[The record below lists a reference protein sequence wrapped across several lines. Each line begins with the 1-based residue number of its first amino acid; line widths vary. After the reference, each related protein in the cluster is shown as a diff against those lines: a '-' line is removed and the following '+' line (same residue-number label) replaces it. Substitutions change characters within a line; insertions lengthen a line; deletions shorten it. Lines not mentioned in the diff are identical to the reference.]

1 MRSPASDY
9 SRIAGIQ
16 SGMVRHRDLQARS
29 APQPSDARKTRQPV
43 SGFERFLPALLI
55 LIVLG
60 VYALAMGA
68 EFIGW
73 DDPTNVPDNPVLK
86 LPGTQAIARFWSG
99 PYDKLYIPV
108 TYSVWTILAAVGTV
122 NTPSGGVEFN
132 PFIFHAANV
141 ILHALATVL
150 VYQILRLRIRSAWAC
165 AAGALLF
172 AVHPVQVEA
181 VAWVTAMKDVLSGAL
196 ALAAVWLF
204 MLGVE
209 SVKGLAD
216 GKHFDPDRDSSHRP
230 IRWEMY
236 IFSLLLFSLSL
247 LAKPSAVAAIP
258 IVLILYWLGS
268 NRHWR
273 RVGALLLPW
282 VVLALADVLVT
293 HAVQPIAAPADG
305 GRWWLRP
312 LIAGDALAFYL
323 YKLFI
328 PIRLGLFYGRTPAAI
343 IENGSI
349 WFTWIVPVLVL
360 GAIAWLGRKSRWPAA
375 AALLFFAGV
384 LPVLGLVPFTF
395 QAYSTVAD
403 HYLYL
408 SMFGPALA
416 LAMILSIAGIVRT
429 KAVILR
435 WGAGVVLLILAGL
448 TVAQTRYW
456 HDSIALFSH
465 AYAVNPHSGEAAI
478 LLAGQ
483 YNTLGDATDALL
495 WVDRAAPN
503 VPKSNGSQSIL
514 HSTRASALLNAHRY
528 NEAERELET
537 AMQLDPTNQLARYNL
552 DVLREKR
559 ARGTLGTGR

>member
-1 MRSPASDY
+1 MRAVPQQKQP
-9 SRIAGIQ
+9 IQ
-16 SGMVRHRDLQARS
+16 VL
-29 APQPSDARKTRQPV
+29 
-43 SGFERFLPALLI
+43 GFERFLPALLI
-55 LIVLG
+55 LIVLAA
-60 VYALAMGA
+60 YALAMSA

-86 LPGTQAIARFWSG
+86 LPVAQAIARFWSG

-108 TYSVWTILAAVGTV
+108 TYSVWSILAAVGTV
-122 NTPSGGVEFN
+122 PTPSGGVEFN

-150 VYQILRLRIRSAWAC
+150 VYQILRLRIRSAWGC

-172 AVHPVQVEA
+172 ALHPVQVEA

-196 ALAAVWLF
+196 ALGAIWSFLLS
-204 MLGVE
+204 ME
-209 SVKGLAD
+209 SVHALSD
-216 GKHFDPDRDSSHRP
+216 SRHLERDRQSHGP
-230 IRWEMY
+230 IRWGMCAL
-236 IFSLLLFSLSL
+236 SLLLFSLSL

-268 NRHWR
+268 DR
-273 RVGALLLPW
+273 RWKLAGALLLPW
-282 VVLALADVLVT
+282 LVLALADVLVT
-293 HAVQPIAAPADG
+293 RAVQPIVMPADG
-305 GRWWLRP
+305 GKWWLRP

-328 PIRLGLFYGRTPAAI
+328 PIRLGLFYGRTPSAI
-343 IENGSI
+343 IENGAI

-360 GAIAWLGRKSRWPAA
+360 GAIAWLGRKSRWPVAT
-375 AALLFFAGV
+375 ALLFIAGV

-408 SMFGPALA
+408 SMLGPALA
-416 LAMILSIAGIVRT
+416 LATILSFAGMVRT
-429 KAVILR
+429 KAAILR

-448 TVAQTRYW
+448 TVAQTRCW

-483 YNTLGDATDALL
+483 YNTLGDVTDALF
-495 WVDRAAPN
+495 WADRAAPY
-503 VPKSNGSQSIL
+503 VPKNNGSQSVL

-537 AMQLDPTNQLARYNL
+537 AVQLDPTNQLARYNL
-552 DVLREKR
+552 GVLREKR
-559 ARGTLGTGR
+559 ARGTLGGGR

>member
-1 MRSPASDY
+1 
-9 SRIAGIQ
+9 
-16 SGMVRHRDLQARS
+16 MVRHRDLQAHSVPQRPDARK
-29 APQPSDARKTRQPV
+29 APQPPSA
-43 SGFERFLPALLI
+43 FARFLPALLI
-55 LIVLG
+55 LIVVG
-60 VYALAMGA
+60 VYALAMSA

-86 LPGTQAIARFWSG
+86 LAGPQAIARFWSG

-108 TYSVWTILAAVGTV
+108 TYTVWTILAAVGTV

-150 VYQILRLRIRSAWAC
+150 VYQILRLRIRIALAC

-209 SVKGLAD
+209 SVNGSAD

-258 IVLILYWLGS
+258 VVLILYWLGS
-268 NRHWR
+268 DR
-273 RVGALLLPW
+273 RWKLVGALLLPW
-282 VVLALADVLVT
+282 LVLALVDVLVT
-293 HAVQPIAAPADG
+293 HAVQPIATPADG

-360 GAIAWLGRKSRWPAA
+360 GAIAWLGRKRRWPTA
-375 AALLFFAGV
+375 AALLFIAGV

-408 SMFGPALA
+408 SMLGPALA
-416 LAMILSIAGIVRT
+416 VAMILSVAGMVRT
-429 KAVILR
+429 KAAILR
-435 WGAGVVLLILAGL
+435 WGSGFALLILAGL

-456 HDSIALFSH
+456 HDSISLFSH

-483 YNTLGDATDALL
+483 YNTSADAADALL
-495 WVDRAAPN
+495 WVDRATPN
-503 VPKSNGSQSIL
+503 VPKSNASQSVL

-528 NEAERELET
+528 NEAEGELET
-537 AMQLDPTNQLARYNL
+537 AVRLDPSNQLARYNL

-559 ARGTLGTGR
+559 VRGTLGTGR

>member
-1 MRSPASDY
+1 
-9 SRIAGIQ
+9 
-16 SGMVRHRDLQARS
+16 MVRHRDLQARS

-108 TYSVWTILAAVGTV
+108 TYTVWTILAAVGTV

-150 VYQILRLRIRSAWAC
+150 VYQILRLRIRNAWAC

-196 ALAAVWLF
+196 ALGAVWLF
-204 MLGVE
+204 LLGVQ
-209 SVKGLAD
+209 SVNASNDMRNL
-216 GKHFDPDRDSSHRP
+216 DPNRDSLGA
-230 IRWEMY
+230 IRWRMY

-293 HAVQPIAAPADG
+293 HAVQPIATPADG

-323 YKLFI
+323 YKFFD
-328 PIRLGLFYGRTPAAI
+328 PIRLGLFYGRTPSAI
-343 IENGSI
+343 IESGAI
-349 WFTWIVPVLVL
+349 WFTWIAPVLVF
-360 GAIAWLGRKSRWPAA
+360 GAIAWLGRKRRWPTAA
-375 AALLFFAGV
+375 AFLFIAGV

-408 SMFGPALA
+408 SMLGPALA
-416 LAMILSIAGIVRT
+416 VAMILSFAGMVRT

-435 WGAGVVLLILAGL
+435 WGASVALLILAGL
-448 TVAQTRYW
+448 TIAQTRYW
-456 HDSIALFSH
+456 HDSTTLFSH

-483 YNTLGDATDALL
+483 YNTAGDAQDALL

-503 VPKSNGSQSIL
+503 VPKSNGSQSVL
-514 HSTRASALLNAHRY
+514 HSTRASALLTEHRY
-528 NEAERELET
+528 TEAERELET
-537 AMQLDPTNQLARYNL
+537 ALQLDPSNQLARYNL

-559 ARGTLGTGR
+559 ARGTLGTSR

>member
-1 MRSPASDY
+1 
-9 SRIAGIQ
+9 
-16 SGMVRHRDLQARS
+16 MVRRRDSHARPDPQRS
-29 APQPSDARKTRQPV
+29 VAREISKPAPAL
-43 SGFERFLPALLI
+43 ERFLPALLI

-60 VYALAMGA
+60 VYALVMGA

-73 DDPTNVPDNPVLK
+73 DDPTNVSDNPVLK
-86 LPGTQAIARFWSG
+86 LSGTQAIERFWSQ
-99 PYDKLYIPV
+99 PYDKLFIPV
-108 TYSVWTILAAVGTV
+108 TYSVWTMIATVGTIS
-122 NTPSGGVEFN
+122 TPGGGLEFN

-165 AAGALLF
+165 GAGALLF
-172 AVHPVQVEA
+172 AVHPMQVEA

-196 ALAAVWLF
+196 ALCAIWLF
-204 MLGVE
+204 LVSTETPNAIGDSAILE
-209 SVKGLAD
+209 
-216 GKHFDPDRDSSHRP
+216 PDRSGDQS
-230 IRWEMY
+230 IRWGTY
-236 IFSLLLFSLSL
+236 ICSLLLFLLSL

-258 IVLILYWLGS
+258 IVLILYWLGPH
-268 NRHWR
+268 RRWR
-273 RVGALLLPW
+273 RVGALILPW
-282 VVLALADVLVT
+282 LVMALADVLVT
-293 HAVQPIAAPADG
+293 HAVQPIATPADG

-312 LIAGDALAFYL
+312 LIAGDALAFYV
-323 YKLFI
+323 YKLFV
-328 PIRLGLFYGRTPAAI
+328 PIRLGLFYGRTPSAI

-349 WFTWIVPVLVL
+349 WLTWIMPALVL
-360 GAIAWLGRKSRWPAA
+360 GVIIWLGRKRRWPTAS
-375 AALLFFAGV
+375 ALLFIAGV

-408 SMFGPALA
+408 SMLGPALA
-416 LAMILSIAGIVRT
+416 LAMVVSIAGMVRA
-429 KAVILR
+429 KAAVVR
-435 WGAGVVLLILAGL
+435 WAVVVVLLILAGL
-448 TVAQTRYW
+448 TVVQTRYW

-483 YNTLGDATDALL
+483 YNSAGDSSDALL
-495 WVDRAAPN
+495 WADRAAPY
-503 VPKSNGSQSIL
+503 VPKNNGSQSVL

-537 AMQLDPTNQLARYNL
+537 AIQLDPSNQLARYNL

-559 ARGTLGTGR
+559 SRGTLGTGH

>member
-1 MRSPASDY
+1 
-9 SRIAGIQ
+9 
-16 SGMVRHRDLQARS
+16 MVRHRDLQARS
-29 APQPSDARKTRQPV
+29 DPKRSNARQTPQPA
-43 SGFERFLPALLI
+43 SGIERFLPALLI

-86 LPGTQAIARFWSG
+86 LSGTQAIAHFWSQ

-108 TYSVWTILAAVGTV
+108 TYTVWTILAAVGTV
-122 NTPSGGVEFN
+122 STPSGGVEFN

-150 VYQILRLRIRSAWAC
+150 VYQILQLRLRNVWAC

-172 AVHPVQVEA
+172 AVHPVQVET
-181 VAWVTAMKDVLSGAL
+181 VAWVTAMKDVLSGTLSLSAI
-196 ALAAVWLF
+196 WLF
-204 MLGVE
+204 LLSVHWADE
-209 SVKGLAD
+209 SNEVRNL
-216 GKHFDPDRDSSHRP
+216 DPDRASHGL
-230 IRWEMY
+230 IRWGMY
-236 IFSLLLFSLSL
+236 ILSLLLFSLSL

-268 NRHWR
+268 DR
-273 RVGALLLPW
+273 RWKLVGALLVPW
-282 VVLALADVLVT
+282 LVLGLVDVLVT

-328 PIRLGLFYGRTPAAI
+328 PIRLGLFYGRTPSAI
-343 IENGSI
+343 IENGAI

-375 AALLFFAGV
+375 AALLFIAGV

-408 SMFGPALA
+408 SMLGPALA
-416 LAMILSIAGIVRT
+416 LAMILSIAGMVRT
-429 KAVILR
+429 KAAIIR
-435 WGAGVVLLILAGL
+435 WGTGVVLLILAGL

-456 HDSIALFSH
+456 HDSIALFTH

-478 LLAGQ
+478 LLAGRTPCSGSIARLPTFRKTTAL
-483 YNTLGDATDALL
+483 NRSFTARAPARCSMPIATTK
-495 WVDRAAPN
+495 P
-503 VPKSNGSQSIL
+503 S
-514 HSTRASALLNAHRY
+514 AS
-528 NEAERELET
+528 
-537 AMQLDPTNQLARYNL
+537 
-552 DVLREKR
+552 
-559 ARGTLGTGR
+559 

>member
-1 MRSPASDY
+1 
-9 SRIAGIQ
+9 
-16 SGMVRHRDLQARS
+16 MVRHRDLQARS
-29 APQPSDARKTRQPV
+29 LPQRTDARKAPQPPSA
-43 SGFERFLPALLI
+43 FERFLPALLI

-60 VYALAMGA
+60 VYALAMSA

-86 LPGTQAIARFWSG
+86 LPGAEAIARFWSG

-122 NTPSGGVEFN
+122 PTPSGGVEFN

-150 VYQILRLRIRSAWAC
+150 VYQILRLRIQNAWAC

-196 ALAAVWLF
+196 SLVAIWLF
-204 MLGVE
+204 LLSVE
-209 SVKGLAD
+209 PVNASSDERIL
-216 GKHFDPDRDSSHRP
+216 DPDRDSHGP
-230 IRWEMY
+230 IRLGMY

-268 NRHWR
+268 DR
-273 RVGALLLPW
+273 RWKAVGALLLPW
-282 VVLALADVLVT
+282 LVLALADVLVT
-293 HAVQPIAAPADG
+293 HAVQPIATPADG

-312 LIAGDALAFYL
+312 FIAGDALAFYL
-323 YKLFI
+323 YKFFD
-328 PIRLGLFYGRTPAAI
+328 PIRLGLFYGRTPSAI
-343 IENGSI
+343 IESGAI
-349 WFTWIVPVLVL
+349 RFTWIVPVLAL
-360 GAIAWLGRKSRWPAA
+360 GAIAWFGRKSRWPTAA
-375 AALLFFAGV
+375 AFLFIAGV

-408 SMFGPALA
+408 SMLGPALA
-416 LAMILSIAGIVRT
+416 LAMILSLAGMLRT

-435 WGAGVVLLILAGL
+435 WGASAALLILAGI

-483 YNTLGDATDALL
+483 YNSAGDATDALF

-503 VPKSNGSQSIL
+503 VPKSNGSQSVL

-528 NEAERELET
+528 NDAERELET
-537 AMQLDPTNQLARYNL
+537 ALQLDPSNQLARYNL

-559 ARGTLGTGR
+559 SRGTLGAGR

>member
-1 MRSPASDY
+1 
-9 SRIAGIQ
+9 
-16 SGMVRHRDLQARS
+16 MVRHRDLQARPVPQRSEARNAPRPDS
-29 APQPSDARKTRQPV
+29 AV
-43 SGFERFLPALLI
+43 ERFLPALLI
-55 LIVLG
+55 LVVLG

-86 LPGTQAIARFWSG
+86 LSVAQAMARFWSG

-108 TYSVWTILAAVGTV
+108 TCSVWTILAAVGTV
-122 NTPSGGVEFN
+122 PTPSGGVEFN

-196 ALAAVWLF
+196 ALGAVWLF
-204 MLGVE
+204 LLGVE
-209 SVKGLAD
+209 SMNASNEARDLNS
-216 GKHFDPDRDSSHRP
+216 DRASQDS
-230 IRWEMY
+230 IRWGMY
-236 IFSLLLFSLSL
+236 VSSLLLFSLSL

-268 NRHWR
+268 DR
-273 RVGALLLPW
+273 RWKLAGALLLPW
-282 VVLALADVLVT
+282 VVLALVDVLVT
-293 HAVQPIAAPADG
+293 HAVQPIATPADG

-323 YKLFI
+323 YKFFI
-328 PIRLGLFYGRTPAAI
+328 PAQLGLFYGRTPSAMM
-343 IENGSI
+343 ENGSI
-349 WFTWIVPVLVL
+349 WFTWIAPALVL
-360 GAIAWLGRKSRWPAA
+360 GAIAWLGRKRRWPTV
-375 AALLFFAGV
+375 AALLFIAGV

-408 SMFGPALA
+408 SMLGPALA
-416 LAMILSIAGIVRT
+416 LAMILSTAGIVRT
-429 KAVILR
+429 KAAILR

-456 HDSIALFSH
+456 HDSVALFSH

-483 YNTLGDATDALL
+483 YNSAGDAHDALL
-495 WVDRAAPN
+495 WLDRAAPN
-503 VPKSNGSQSIL
+503 VPKSNGSQSVL

-528 NEAERELET
+528 TEAERELET
-537 AMQLDPTNQLARYNL
+537 AVQLDPTNQLARYNL

-559 ARGTLGTGR
+559 TRGTLGTSR

>member
-1 MRSPASDY
+1 
-9 SRIAGIQ
+9 
-16 SGMVRHRDLQARS
+16 MVRPRDSHARPDPQRS
-29 APQPSDARKTRQPV
+29 AERETSKPAPAL
-43 SGFERFLPALLI
+43 ERFLPALLI

-73 DDPTNVPDNPVLK
+73 DDPTNVPDNPALK
-86 LPGTQAIARFWSG
+86 LPGIQAIERFWSQ
-99 PYDKLYIPV
+99 PYDKLFIPV

-122 NTPSGGVEFN
+122 TTPSGGVEFN

-172 AVHPVQVEA
+172 AVHPMQVEA

-196 ALAAVWLF
+196 ALGAIWLF
-204 MLGVE
+204 LVSTERPNAIGDSAHLE
-209 SVKGLAD
+209 
-216 GKHFDPDRDSSHRP
+216 PDRAGGQS
-230 IRWEMY
+230 IRWGTY
-236 IFSLLLFSLSL
+236 ICSLLLFSLSL

-258 IVLILYWLGS
+258 IVLILVWLGS
-268 NRHWR
+268 DRRWR

-282 VVLALADVLVT
+282 LVMALADVVVT
-293 HAVQPIAAPADG
+293 HAVQPIATSADG

-323 YKLFI
+323 YKLFV
-328 PIRLGLFYGRTPAAI
+328 PIRLGLFYGRTPSAI

-360 GAIAWLGRKSRWPAA
+360 GAIIWLGRKRRWLTAS
-375 AALLFFAGV
+375 ALLFIAGV

-408 SMFGPALA
+408 SMLGPALA
-416 LAMILSIAGIVRT
+416 LAMIVSIAGMVRT
-429 KAVILR
+429 KATIVR
-435 WGAGVVLLILAGL
+435 WGAGVLLLILASL
-448 TVAQTRYW
+448 TVVQTRYW

-465 AYAVNPHSGEAAI
+465 AYTVNPHSGEAAI

-483 YNTLGDATDALL
+483 YNTAGDAPDALL
-495 WVDRAAPN
+495 WVDRAAPY
-503 VPKSNGSQSIL
+503 VPKANGSQSVL

-528 NEAERELET
+528 NEAERELES
-537 AMQLDPTNQLARYNL
+537 AVQLDPSNQLARYNL

-559 ARGTLGTGR
+559 SRGTLGTGH

>member
-1 MRSPASDY
+1 
-9 SRIAGIQ
+9 
-16 SGMVRHRDLQARS
+16 MVRYRDLQARS
-29 APQPSDARKTRQPV
+29 VPQRSDARNGPQPA
-43 SGFERFLPALLI
+43 SAFERFLPALLI

-73 DDPTNVPDNPVLK
+73 DDPTNVPGNPVLK
-86 LPGTQAIARFWSG
+86 LPVAQAIARFWGG

-122 NTPSGGVEFN
+122 NTPSGGAEFN

-196 ALAAVWLF
+196 ALGAILF
-204 MLGVE
+204 FLVSIE
-209 SVKGLAD
+209 PPNSITDRENLK
-216 GKHFDPDRDSSHRP
+216 PDHLDVHP
-230 IRWEMY
+230 IRWGIY
-236 IFSLLLFSLSL
+236 ICSLLLFSLSL

-258 IVLILYWLGS
+258 IVFILYWLGS
-268 NRHWR
+268 DR
-273 RVGALLLPW
+273 RWKLVGVLLLPW
-282 VVLALADVLVT
+282 VVLALVDVLVT
-293 HAVQPIAAPADG
+293 HTVQPIAAPADG

-328 PIRLGLFYGRTPAAI
+328 PIRLGLFYGRTPSAI

-349 WFTWIVPVLVL
+349 WFTWIAPVLVL
-360 GAIAWLGRKSRWPAA
+360 GLIAWLGRKSRWPTA
-375 AALLFFAGV
+375 AALLFIAGV

-408 SMFGPALA
+408 SMLGPALA

-429 KAVILR
+429 KPMIVR
-435 WGAGVVLLILAGL
+435 WGAGIVLLILAGL
-448 TVAQTRYW
+448 TVSQTRYW
-456 HDSIALFSH
+456 HDSISLFSH
-465 AYAVNPHSGEAAI
+465 AYTVNPHSGEAAI

-483 YNTLGDATDALL
+483 YNSAGDSSDALL

-503 VPKSNGSQSIL
+503 VPKSNGSQSVL
-514 HSTRASALLNAHRY
+514 HSTRASALLNDHRY
-528 NEAERELET
+528 TEAERELET
-537 AMQLDPTNQLARYNL
+537 AIQLDPTNQLARYNL

>member
-1 MRSPASDY
+1 
-9 SRIAGIQ
+9 
-16 SGMVRHRDLQARS
+16 MVRHRDLQARS
-29 APQPSDARKTRQPV
+29 DPKRSNARQTPQPA
-43 SGFERFLPALLI
+43 SGIERFLPALLI

-86 LPGTQAIARFWSG
+86 LSGTQAIAHFWSQ

-108 TYSVWTILAAVGTV
+108 TYTVWTILAAVGTV
-122 NTPSGGVEFN
+122 STPSGGVEFN

-150 VYQILRLRIRSAWAC
+150 VYQILQLRLRNVWAC

-172 AVHPVQVEA
+172 AVHPVQVET
-181 VAWVTAMKDVLSGAL
+181 VAWVTAMKDVLSGTLSLSAI
-196 ALAAVWLF
+196 WLF
-204 MLGVE
+204 LL
-209 SVKGLAD
+209 SVHWAD
-216 GKHFDPDRDSSHRP
+216 ASNEVRNLDPDRASHGP
-230 IRWEMY
+230 IRWGMY
-236 IFSLLLFSLSL
+236 ILSLLLFSLSL

-268 NRHWR
+268 DR
-273 RVGALLLPW
+273 RWKLVGALLVPW
-282 VVLALADVLVT
+282 LVLGLVDVLVT

-328 PIRLGLFYGRTPAAI
+328 PIRLGLFYGRTPSAI
-343 IENGSI
+343 IENGAI

-375 AALLFFAGV
+375 AALLFIAGV

-408 SMFGPALA
+408 SMLGPALA
-416 LAMILSIAGIVRT
+416 LAMILSIAGMVRT
-429 KAVILR
+429 KAAIIR
-435 WGAGVVLLILAGL
+435 WGTGVVLLILAGL

-456 HDSIALFSH
+456 HDSIALFTH

-483 YNTLGDATDALL
+483 YNSAGDVSDALL
-495 WVDRAAPN
+495 WVDRAAPY
-503 VPKSNGSQSIL
+503 VPKNNGSESVL

-528 NEAERELET
+528 NEAERELKT
-537 AMQLDPTNQLARYNL
+537 AIQLDSSNQLARYNL
-552 DVLREKR
+552 DVLREKKS
-559 ARGTLGTGR
+559 RGTLGPSR